1 MPKPKLKTFCV
12 TSYENCHYNQIVQA
26 KNEDDA
32 IEKAREIGD
41 WGDAEFGEVEE
52 QVAEEITDGYPEE
65 VSND

>member
-1 MPKPKLKTFCV
+1 MPKPKLKTFSV

-26 KNEDDA
+26 ENEDDA
-32 IEKAREIGD
+32 IEKARKIGD

>member
-1 MPKPKLKTFCV
+1 MKPKLKTFNV
-12 TSYENCHYNQIVQA
+12 TSYENCHYTQIVQA
-26 KNEDDA
+26 ENEDDA

-41 WGDAEFGEVEE
+41 WGAPEFGEVEE

>member
-32 IEKAREIGD
+32 IEKAREIGN

-52 QVAEEITDGYPEE
+52 QVAEE